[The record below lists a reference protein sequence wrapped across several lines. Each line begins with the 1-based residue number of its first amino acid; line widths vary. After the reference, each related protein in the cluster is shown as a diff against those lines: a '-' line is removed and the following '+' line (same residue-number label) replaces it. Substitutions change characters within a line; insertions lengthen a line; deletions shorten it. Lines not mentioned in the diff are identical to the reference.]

1 MNDSVVSIL
10 TADHAAL
17 LAEENA
23 RLECRIQ
30 ELEAEVEHWKALWRQ
45 NLENA
50 SEAMAERDA
59 ALAEVERQK
68 ALVVAARVDV
78 SAANHALA
86 AEQSKNRRRGW

>member
-1 MNDSVVSIL
+1 MSVSVVSIL
-10 TADHAAL
+10 TADHAAQ

-30 ELEAEVEHWKALWRQ
+30 ELEAEVEA
-45 NLENA
+45 
-50 SEAMAERDA
+50 
-59 ALAEVERQK
+59 QK

-86 AEQSKNRRRGW
+86 AEQSKNRRRVG